1 MVTNAAGNAY
11 NAAGSPPAHNNN
23 SPSPMIE
30 DELSPQPSG
39 ELALKTV
46 ALPRDINAHGDIS
59 AGWLVSQMDL
69 AAEITAANLAKGRVV
84 TVAIEELAFM
94 RPIAIGASVN
104 CYTEILE
111 IGRSSMRI
119 LVEVWTC
126 LPSDPE
132 PYKITEG
139 EFVLVA
145 LDDDGRARRVVA

>member
-1 MVTNAAGNAY
+1 MT
-11 NAAGSPPAHNNN
+11 
-23 SPSPMIE
+23 E
-30 DELSPQPSG
+30 DELPPQPGG

-46 ALPRDINAHGDIS
+46 ALPRDTNAHGDIS

-104 CYTEILE
+104 CHTEILE

-126 LPSDPE
+126 LPADPE

-145 LDDDGRARRVVA
+145 LDDEGRARRVVV

>member
-1 MVTNAAGNAY
+1 
-11 NAAGSPPAHNNN
+11 
-23 SPSPMIE
+23 MIE

-46 ALPRDINAHGDIS
+46 AMPRDANAHGDIS

-94 RPIAIGASVN
+94 RPIDIGSSVN

-111 IGRSSMRI
+111 IGHSSMRI
-119 LVEVWTC
+119 LVEVWTR
-126 LPSDPE
+126 LPADLE
-132 PYKITEG
+132 PQKITEG

-145 LDDDGRARRVVA
+145 LDEQGHARRVVV